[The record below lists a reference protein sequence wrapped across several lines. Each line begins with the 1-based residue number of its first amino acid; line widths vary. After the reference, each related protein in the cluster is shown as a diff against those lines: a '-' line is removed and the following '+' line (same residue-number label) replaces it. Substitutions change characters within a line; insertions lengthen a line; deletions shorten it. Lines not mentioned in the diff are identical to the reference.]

1 MRARHVHSCISQSS
15 PDNFHSSS
23 LLSVE
28 RLFPVSTGAWP
39 DVLAITAVVEIDVAG
54 DNDSG
59 GHGNRD
65 GFAQLYCKGFLSLD
79 HKFHPQGGS
88 LQQLCFVEPEEPTP
102 LLLASR
108 TVVFN

>member
-1 MRARHVHSCISQSS
+1 MQARHMHSCISQSS
-15 PDNFHSSS
+15 PDNFHSSL

-65 GFAQLYCKGFLSLD
+65 GFAQLYCKGISLSG
-79 HKFHPQGGS
+79 PQVPSPGR
-88 LQQLCFVEPEEPTP
+88 LTPAALLC
-102 LLLASR
+102 R
-108 TVVFN
+108 T